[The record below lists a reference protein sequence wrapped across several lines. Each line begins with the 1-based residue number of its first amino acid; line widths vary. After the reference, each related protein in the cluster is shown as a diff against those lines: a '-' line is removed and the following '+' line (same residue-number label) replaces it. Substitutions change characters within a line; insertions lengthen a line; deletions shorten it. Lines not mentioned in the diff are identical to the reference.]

1 MDATRVTHHGVF
13 VRQTLV
19 YITLSLVAWGVR
31 KAELGLTAHNA
42 DRALRKSILQGGL
55 HMPYEVMCPLIVGMD
70 SLYFSC
76 DLLLSQAMIAK
87 LAAEKVTA
95 QGMGKQA
102 HCPEWLGARASAPR
116 GPGHVTRHL
125 RLPMP
130 PVVCWCR

>member
-1 MDATRVTHHGVF
+1 
-13 VRQTLV
+13 
-19 YITLSLVAWGVR
+19 
-31 KAELGLTAHNA
+31 
-42 DRALRKSILQGGL
+42 
-55 HMPYEVMCPLIVGMD
+55 MPYEVMCPLIVGMD

-125 RLPMP
+125 GFPCLRLYVG
-130 PVVCWCR
+130 VVGMRGGIPWACHTARATQAREALVVHDGTASALAGESGRSG